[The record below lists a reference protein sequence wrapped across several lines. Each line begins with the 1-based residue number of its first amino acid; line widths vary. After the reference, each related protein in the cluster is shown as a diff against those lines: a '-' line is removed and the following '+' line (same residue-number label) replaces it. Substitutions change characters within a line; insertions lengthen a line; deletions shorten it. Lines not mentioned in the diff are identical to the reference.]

1 METKLRARKRNW
13 IPYKFGSHIPALEP
27 FDLHPVTD
35 IPIRLAV
42 EQGVIPRKRD
52 LRLFRTREEWN
63 GHPPRS
69 IVIAA
74 ALEEGQPFAVWIGG
88 TDWDPNDPRV
98 TQAPVVLKIQE
109 MESKTDEDQEEA
121 TDNLPDIVTRRT
133 MTGIHRPR
141 RVKPGKSRPEFR
153 AVLRIQDRK
162 QTRFQKRQAS
172 YLRGRWFHR
181 RENTQM

>member
-1 METKLRARKRNW
+1 METKIRVRKRNW
-13 IPYKFGSHIPALEP
+13 IPYKFGGHIPALEP

-52 LRLFRTREEWN
+52 LNLFRTREEWN

-98 TQAPVVLKIQE
+98 TQAPVVLKSHA
-109 MESKTDEDQEEA
+109 MESETGEDPEEA
-121 TDNLPDIVTRRT
+121 TDNHSDIMTRRT

-141 RVKPGKSRPEFR
+141 RVKSGKSRPEFR

-162 QTRFQKRQAS
+162 QTRRHKRRAAF
-172 YLRGRWFHR
+172 LRGKWFKRHDI
-181 RENTQM
+181 